1 MRTEPVTMNDFAD
14 AVRNDLQE
22 NLEGI
27 FPGITVSVQQVDK
40 IQGGS
45 YLGLR
50 IDRED
55 GLASPV
61 LNLEQ
66 PFEDMKTVRPYERVV
81 SDITRQAEEILR
93 DMPQITL
100 KDVNEYDR
108 LKEGLIMQVIPV
120 KGNEERLADM
130 PHRQMEDMAVVYRV
144 MMNAPQHRGEMSFLV
159 TNSIMQGYGITPE
172 QLYADASFNMSQNI
186 QYSIRPLFNVLADM
200 NPVFADE
207 PMPEPDNTL
216 FVCTNEMGVYG
227 AGAVAHPE
235 FMEEACKKMQ
245 GNFFVLP
252 SSIHEVL
259 LLKDDGHTD
268 YHALQDMVTAIN
280 ATEVQPKDR
289 LTDNVYHVDAVERV
303 FETAK
308 HFNERQ
314 MEKDM
319 SRGSVLKDLAA
330 GRQKAQEHAPRQRPA
345 PERGGA
351 VL

>member
-1 MRTEPVTMNDFAD
+1 MRNEPVTLNEFAYS
-14 AVRNDLQE
+14 VRGDLQD
-22 NLEGI
+22 NLSI
-27 FPGITVSVQQVDK
+27 LFPGVKVDVQKVEK
-40 IQGGS
+40 IQGES
-45 YLGLR
+45 YLGVR
-50 IDRED
+50 IDRGD
-55 GLASPV
+55 GEAAPV
-61 LNLEQ
+61 LNLE
-66 PFEDMKTVRPYERVV
+66 PHFEDMKAFKPYEKVV
-81 SDITRQAEEILR
+81 SDLLEKAEAVLR
-93 DMPQITL
+93 DMPQISLDDLNDYSQL
-100 KDVNEYDR
+100 KDNV
-108 LKEGLIMQVIPV
+108 IMQVISV

-144 MMNAPQHRGEMSFLV
+144 MMDSPYRDGEMSFLV
-159 TNSIMQGYGITPE
+159 TNSIMQGYGITPD
-172 QLYADASFNMSQNI
+172 QLYADASHNMSQNM

-200 NPVFADE
+200 NPVFEDDF
-207 PMPEPDNTL
+207 MPEPDNTL
-216 FVCTNEMGVYG
+216 FVCTNEKGMYG

-235 FMEEACKKMQ
+235 FMDEAGKKLQ

-268 YHALQDMVTAIN
+268 YHALLDMVTAIN
-280 ATEVQPKDR
+280 ATEVQPQDR

-319 SRGSVLKDLAA
+319 GRGSVLKDLAE
-330 GRQKAQEHAPRQRPA
+330 GRQKAHEQLPRPRSA

-351 VL
+351 VR

>member
-1 MRTEPVTMNDFAD
+1 MRTEPVTMNDFAE
-14 AVRNDLQE
+14 AVRKDLQD
-22 NLEGI
+22 NLSEL
-27 FPGITVSVQQVDK
+27 FPGVTVNIQQVDK

-66 PFEDMKTVRPYERVV
+66 PYQDMKTVRPYEKVIR
-81 SDITRQAEEILR
+81 DIAEQTEAVLR
-93 DMPQITL
+93 DMPQISL
-100 KDVNEYDR
+100 KDVNEYDQ
-108 LKEGLIMQVIPV
+108 LKEGLIMQVIPIR
-120 KGNEERLADM
+120 GNEERLADM
-130 PHRQMEDMAVVYRV
+130 PHKQMEDMAVVYRV
-144 MMNAPQHRGEMSFLV
+144 MMDSPHHGGEMSFLIS
-159 TNSIMQGYGITPE
+159 NSIMQGYGITPE
-172 QLYADASFNMSQNI
+172 QLYEDASFNMSQNMK
-186 QYSIRPLFNVLADM
+186 YSIRPLFSVLADM

-216 FVCTNEMGVYG
+216 FVCTNEMGAYG

-235 FMEEACKKMQ
+235 FMEEASKKLQ

-268 YHALQDMVTAIN
+268 YHALQDMVSAIN

-319 SRGSVLKDLAA
+319 GRSSVLKDLADSRKTA
-330 GRQKAQEHAPRQRPA
+330 HEQPLRPRSA

>member
-1 MRTEPVTMNDFAD
+1 MRTEPVTMNDFAE
-14 AVRNDLQE
+14 AVRKDLQD
-22 NLEGI
+22 NLSEL
-27 FPGITVSVQQVDK
+27 FPGVTVNIQQVDK

-66 PFEDMKTVRPYERVV
+66 PYQDMKTVRPYEKVIR
-81 SDITRQAEEILR
+81 DIAEQTEAVLR
-93 DMPQITL
+93 DMPQISL
-100 KDVNEYDR
+100 KDVNEYDQ
-108 LKEGLIMQVIPV
+108 LKEGLIMQVIPIR
-120 KGNEERLADM
+120 GNEERLADM
-130 PHRQMEDMAVVYRV
+130 PHKQMEDMAVVYRV
-144 MMNAPQHRGEMSFLV
+144 MMDSPHHGGEMSFLIS
-159 TNSIMQGYGITPE
+159 NSIMQGYGITPE
-172 QLYADASFNMSQNI
+172 QLYEDASFNMSQNMK
-186 QYSIRPLFNVLADM
+186 YSIRPLFSVLADM

-207 PMPEPDNTL
+207 PMPEPDNML
-216 FVCTNEMGVYG
+216 FVCTNEMGAYG
-227 AGAVAHPE
+227 AGTVAHPE
-235 FMEEACKKMQ
+235 FMEEASKKLQ

-268 YHALQDMVTAIN
+268 YHALQDMVSAIN

-319 SRGSVLKDLAA
+319 GRSSVLKDLADSRKTA
-330 GRQKAQEHAPRQRPA
+330 HEQPLRPRSA